1 MQRGSL
7 WTIRNYRWWF
17 LADTTDVLAVTVRS
31 FAVSLLAWKVS
42 HSEAVTGA
50 IVALENIISLVMMPI
65 GGAIADRCNR
75 RRLMIIENTAGIIL
89 SVIFTVLVAAN
100 LLNTPCLLASLL
112 PMAFS

>member
-42 HSEAVTGA
+42 HSEAVTG
-50 IVALENIISLVMMPI
+50 
-65 GGAIADRCNR
+65 
-75 RRLMIIENTAGIIL
+75 L
-89 SVIFTVLVAAN
+89 SSHSKI
-100 LLNTPCLLASLL
+100 
-112 PMAFS
+112 